1 VAEPYIDSRSS
12 KEKTAAWWQFARAV
26 HFRFLVN
33 QHVQAYVRCH
43 NVAGVE
49 VTPQVMQLLPWGSQ
63 IMQFITIDLSSI
75 KAIAKSLGI
84 WAATMDVPELG
95 KLALNGEINEVKEVV
110 ERDCDWRGR

>member
-1 VAEPYIDSRSS
+1 
-12 KEKTAAWWQFARAV
+12 
-26 HFRFLVN
+26 
-33 QHVQAYVRCH
+33 VQAYVRCH

-84 WAATMDVPELG
+84 
-95 KLALNGEINEVKEVV
+95 
-110 ERDCDWRGR
+110 